1 MKLFFKRFWF
11 IYYLRLEEEEKEEA
25 VKEKNEKVKLMKR
38 MEKEIEKKAEEDSSI
53 QPTAP
58 LMGNIQN
65 IKHTE
70 KKFKR

>member
-1 MKLFFKRFWF
+1 
-11 IYYLRLEEEEKEEA
+11 
-25 VKEKNEKVKLMKR
+25 MKR
-38 MEKEIEKKAEEDSSI
+38 MEKEIEKKTEEDSSI

-70 KKFKR
+70 KKCKIKR